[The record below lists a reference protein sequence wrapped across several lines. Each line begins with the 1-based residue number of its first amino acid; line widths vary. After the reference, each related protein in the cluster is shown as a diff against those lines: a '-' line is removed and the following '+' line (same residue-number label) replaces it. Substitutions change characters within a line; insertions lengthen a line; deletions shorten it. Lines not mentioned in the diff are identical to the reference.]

1 MSIYTVH
8 MKETSDQ
15 PSAFERAVFVR
26 DGFGWWALF
35 LGPLWLLWNRAWL
48 GFVIWSL
55 IHIALGLLVHSHIIH
70 MGAQGLLE
78 LLLAIALGFE
88 AASIRRYV
96 LRRRGFRLVD
106 VVQNRRLADAERRFF
121 ARFEMDNP
129 APVMRT
135 SATSGSSPLVGLF
148 PSAGA

>member
-15 PSAFERAVFVR
+15 PSAFERAVFMR

-35 LGPLWLLWNRAWL
+35 LGPIWLLWNRAWL
-48 GFVIWSL
+48 GFVVWCL
-55 IHIALGLLVHSHIIH
+55 VQIALGLLVQSHIIH
-70 MGAQGLLE
+70 MGAQSLLE
-78 LLLAIALGFE
+78 LLIAVALGFE

-96 LRRRGFRLVD
+96 LRRRGFHLVD
-106 VVQNRRLADAERRFF
+106 VVQDRRLVDAERRFF
-121 ARFEMDNP
+121 ARFEMTNP
-129 APVMRT
+129 IPVTRT
-135 SATSGSSPLVGLF
+135 AASVGTSPLVGLF

>member
-26 DGFGWWALF
+26 DGFGWWALV

-48 GFVIWSL
+48 GFVIWCL
-55 IHIALGLLVHSHIIH
+55 FQIALGLLVQSHVIH
-70 MGAQGLLE
+70 MGTQSLLE
-78 LLLAIALGFE
+78 LLIAVALGFE

-96 LRRRGFRLVD
+96 LRRRGFHLVD
-106 VVQNRRLADAERRFF
+106 VVQHRRLVDAERRFF
-121 ARFEMDNP
+121 ARFEMANTTPVTRP
-129 APVMRT
+129 AA
-135 SATSGSSPLVGLF
+135 SAGTSPLVGLF

>member
-35 LGPLWLLWNRAWL
+35 LGPIWLLWNRAWL
-48 GFVIWSL
+48 GFVVWCL
-55 IHIALGLLVHSHIIH
+55 VQIALALLVQSHIIH
-70 MGAQGLLE
+70 MGAQSLLE
-78 LLLAIALGFE
+78 LLIAVALGFE

-96 LRRRGFRLVD
+96 LRRRGFHLVD
-106 VVQNRRLADAERRFF
+106 VVQDRRLVDAERRFF
-121 ARFEMDNP
+121 ARFEMTNP
-129 APVMRT
+129 IPVTRT
-135 SATSGSSPLVGLF
+135 AASVGTSPLVGLF

>member
-55 IHIALGLLVHSHIIH
+55 IQIALGLRLQMHHGKPHHIDAQLFGIKL
-70 MGAQGLLE
+70 GAITGDHPRLLQSAHTPQTGGSRHADP
-78 LLLAIALGFE
+78 LGQFNIGHTAI
-88 AASIRRYV
+88 V
-96 LRRRGFRLVD
+96 LQFM
-106 VVQNRRLADAERRFF
+106 QNRA
-121 ARFEMDNP
+121 
-129 APVMRT
+129 VC
-135 SATSGSSPLVGLF
+135 LVKYDRHG
-148 PSAGA
+148 